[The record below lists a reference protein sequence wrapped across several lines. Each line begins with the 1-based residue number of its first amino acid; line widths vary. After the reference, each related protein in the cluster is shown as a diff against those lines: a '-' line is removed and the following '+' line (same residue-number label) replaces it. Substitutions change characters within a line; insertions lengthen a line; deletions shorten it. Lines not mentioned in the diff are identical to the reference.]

1 MLKVF
6 CFMRSLVIPLFF
18 VCMKRQRKVMV
29 KNKLFQKILF
39 VAIFIGCFGFVFAN
53 SQVEDAKDK
62 RSSLVTYAKSYVG
75 VPYVYGGL
83 DRTGIDC
90 SGLIYTVARDSIK
103 LQLPRTVAA
112 LYGFVK
118 IIPDNQK
125 EAGDLVFFKTVGDKI
140 SHVGIYVG
148 NNQFIHAASDGPN
161 TGVILSSLNE
171 SYWKEHYFAVGQ
183 ILPATIVVSQP
194 SLAGNTTTSEGSPTN
209 FLSSLKIDGTVFF
222 DWNFFNANQILLN
235 PRGFEIQG
243 NVSYKKNQLQPGI
256 GGALKFD
263 PKTKIFQI
271 PLVFSLGVSDNFRFY
286 AGPVFSLGKATL
298 PGKSEVIKPS
308 VFPGILGVSWQTND
322 FKIRG
327 YGISFAQD
335 ISYSVYNAESGAAL
349 SFVKSIVSGL
359 VFSSGIR
366 VTFPQL

>member
-1 MLKVF
+1 
-6 CFMRSLVIPLFF
+6 
-18 VCMKRQRKVMV
+18 MV
-29 KNKLFQKILF
+29 KNKLFQKIIF
-39 VAIFIGCFGFVFAN
+39 AIIFISCCGFVFAN
-53 SQVEDAKDK
+53 AQTEEAKNK
-62 RSSLVTYAKSYVG
+62 RTTMITYAKGFIG

-118 IIPDNQK
+118 IIPENQK

-183 ILPATIVVSQP
+183 ILPATIIASQP
-194 SLAGNTTTSEGSPTN
+194 GLVDNSAASVSSSED
-209 FLSSLKIDGTVFF
+209 FLSYLKIDGTVFF
-222 DWNFFNANQILLN
+222 DWNFFNANQVLLN
-235 PRGFEIQG
+235 SRGFEIQG
-243 NVSYKKNQLQPGI
+243 NVAYTKNQLQPGL
-256 GGALKFD
+256 GLALKYD
-263 PKTKIFQI
+263 PKTNIFQI

-286 AGPVFSLGKATL
+286 AGPVFSFGNGTL

-308 VFPGILGVSWQTND
+308 VFPGILGLSWQTND
-322 FKIRG
+322 FKIG
-327 YGISFAQD
+327 EYGISFAQD
-335 ISYSVYNAESGAAL
+335 ISYSVYNAENGAAL
-349 SFVKSIVSGL
+349 SFVKSVVSGL

>member
-1 MLKVF
+1 
-6 CFMRSLVIPLFF
+6 
-18 VCMKRQRKVMV
+18 MKRQRKVMV
-29 KNKLFQKILF
+29 KNKLFQNILF
-39 VAIFIGCFGFVFAN
+39 VAIFIGCCGFVFGN
-53 SQVEDAKDK
+53 SQVEDAKTK
-62 RSSLVTYAKSYVG
+62 RTTMVTHAKSYIG

-183 ILPATIVVSQP
+183 ILPATIIVSQP

-243 NVSYKKNQLQPGI
+243 NVAYTKNQLQPGL
-256 GGALKFD
+256 GLALKYD
-263 PKTKIFQI
+263 AKANVFQI
-271 PLVFSLGVSDNFRFY
+271 PLVFSLGISDNFRFY
-286 AGPVFSLGKATL
+286 AGPVFSFGNATL

-308 VFPGILGVSWQTND
+308 VFPGILGFSWQTND
-322 FKIRG
+322 YKIG
-327 YGISFAQD
+327 EYGISFVQD
-335 ISYSVYNAESGAAL
+335 FSYSVFNAENGAAL
-349 SFVKSIVSGL
+349 SFMKSVVSGL

>member
-1 MLKVF
+1 MYKKK
-6 CFMRSLVIPLFF
+6 I
-18 VCMKRQRKVMV
+18 
-29 KNKLFQKILF
+29 FQKIFFVALF
-39 VAIFIGCFGFVFAN
+39 VAFGGFVFGN
-53 SQVEDAKDK
+53 SQVEDAKNK
-62 RSSLVTYAKSYVG
+62 RSTLVTYAKGYIG

-183 ILPATIVVSQP
+183 ILPSTIIVSQP
-194 SLAGNTTTSEGSPTN
+194 SLAGNSTTSEGNPTN
-209 FLSSLKIDGTVFF
+209 ILSSLKIDSTVFF
-222 DWNFFNANQILLN
+222 NWNFFNANQILLN

-243 NVSYKKNQLQPGI
+243 NVAYTKNQLQPGF
-256 GGALKFD
+256 GLTLKYD
-263 PKTKIFQI
+263 AKTNVFQI

-286 AGPVFSLGKATL
+286 AGPVFSFGNGTL

-308 VFPGILGVSWQTND
+308 IFPGLLGFSWQTKD
-322 FKIRG
+322 FKIG
-327 YGISFAQD
+327 KYGISFAQD
-335 ISYSVYNAESGAAL
+335 VSYSVFNGENGAAL
-349 SFVKSIVSGL
+349 SFIKSVVSGL